1 MTYKIELDVNDAVD
15 NLYPALSES
24 QRDLL
29 AERIHELWDYS
40 AMMSEFIDVLHEVA
54 DSHAID
60 LEGKD
65 GYEIETDN
73 IYVVHSPK
81 TPFFP

>member
-15 NLYPALSES
+15 NLYPALAKSD
-24 QRDLL
+24 RDLL
-29 AERIHELWDYS
+29 AEKIHELWDYS
-40 AMMSEFIDVLHEVA
+40 AIMSEFIDVLHEVA
-54 DSHAID
+54 DTSDID

-65 GYEIETDN
+65 GYEIETNN

>member
-1 MTYKIELDVNDAVD
+1 MSYKIELDVNDAVD

-29 AERIHELWDYS
+29 AKKIHQWWDYS

-54 DSHAID
+54 DTHAID

-73 IYVVHSPK
+73 IYVANLPN

>member
-1 MTYKIELDVNDAVD
+1 MTYKIELDVNDTVD
-15 NLYPALSES
+15 NLYPALAKSD
-24 QRDLL
+24 RDLL
-29 AERIHELWDYS
+29 AEKIHELWDYS
-40 AMMSEFIDVLHEVA
+40 AIMSEFIDVLHEVA
-54 DSHAID
+54 DTSDID

-73 IYVVHSPK
+73 IYVLNPPN

>member
-1 MTYKIELDVNDAVD
+1 MSYKIELDVNDAVG
-15 NLYPALSES
+15 NLYPALSKS
-24 QRDLL
+24 DRDLL
-29 AERIHELWDYS
+29 AEKIHELWDYS

-54 DSHAID
+54 DTHAID

-73 IYVVHSPK
+73 IYVLNPPN
-81 TPFFP
+81 TPLFP

>member
-15 NLYPALSES
+15 NLYPALSKS
-24 QRDLL
+24 DRDLL
-29 AERIHELWDYS
+29 AKKIHESWDYS
-40 AMMSEFIDVLHEVA
+40 SMMSELIDGLHEIA
-54 DSHAID
+54 DTCDID

-81 TPFFP
+81 TPLFP